1 MLGWDGTGVN
11 FWSHSFLP
19 IIKAGFCLE
28 AITKLIA
35 LRTLRITKIP
45 DFDLRRGHS
54 VRSGCALLSQLAVC
68 SAADDVTTGKPKKK
82 VVESLPHIFLKTSV
96 YLWPAA
102 LGSFSP
108 VSPLSSIL
116 ISYSLLSSL
125 LLSSHLTHVAVAH
138 PLLSALP

>member
-19 IIKAGFCLE
+19 IIKAVFCLE

-68 SAADDVTTGKPKKK
+68 SAADDVTTGKPKKRLLNHCLTS
-82 VVESLPHIFLKTSV
+82 SLKPLFISGPLHSGLFHLFL
-96 YLWPAA
+96 L
-102 LGSFSP
+102 
-108 VSPLSSIL
+108 SPLFSSPI
-116 ISYSLLSSL
+116 LSSPL
-125 LLSSHLTHVAVAH
+125 FSSHLTHVAVAH